1 MAQRRM
7 VSLRIVDTDAFMD
20 MSLSAQALYLHLLVR
35 ADDDGFIANPRKI
48 ARMVGSADDDYKML
62 LHKRFLLQ
70 FESGVCV
77 VKHWK
82 IHNLIRSDRYA
93 QTQWIKE
100 FSQLVVDPETS
111 KYRLVKPCNT
121 YVIPNGNQMAPQ
133 VRLGKDSITA
143 FSEKKT
149 GTKLETKT
157 PTMKKNS
164 FGRYNENQPA
174 DSFEDVVDMDSGEV
188 IKENKPE
195 IKKAYDTILKWS
207 EERRGFKFLNRIK
220 QYSAL
225 KKARTAKIKAVDLR
239 QRWKEMEQE
248 EFYKKIGFDWATVVN
263 SFDRKK

>member
-1 MAQRRM
+1 MFSRQITT
-7 VSLRIVDTDAFMD
+7 SDAFVD
-20 MSLSAQALYLHLLVR
+20 MPSSTQLLYFHLNME
-35 ADDDGFIANPRKI
+35 ADDDGFVSNPK
-48 ARMVGSADDDYKML
+48 RMIRMLNVGDDDLKIL
-62 LHKRFLLQ
+62 LAKRFLLP
-70 FESGVCV
+70 FSNGVV
-77 VKHWK
+77 VIKHWLLHNSVRKDMYKETQYLEHKNTLK
-82 IHNLIRSDRYA
+82 IKDNNVYTENRN
-93 QTQWIKE
+93 
-100 FSQLVVDPETS
+100 ETVT
-111 KYRLVKPCNT
+111 KPLHRLDK
-121 YVIPNGNQMAPQ
+121 
-133 VRLGKDSITA
+133 VRLDKDSITA